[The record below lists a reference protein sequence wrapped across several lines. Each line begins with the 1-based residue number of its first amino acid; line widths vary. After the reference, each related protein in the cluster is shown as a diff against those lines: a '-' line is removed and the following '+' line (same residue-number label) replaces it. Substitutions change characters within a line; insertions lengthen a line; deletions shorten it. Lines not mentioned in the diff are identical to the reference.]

1 MFIRT
6 ERLFLRPGWPEDMGE
21 LLEVLGEEAVVRSI
35 GVAALPRSAAA
46 LREYISRP
54 RDPLLP
60 HFFINLRDDAGARLI
75 GGIGLGQS
83 GDDVELGYWIASQHR
98 GRGYAA
104 EAVKALLAEARML
117 GHREIVALHF
127 ADNEASAK
135 VLQSSGFKATGETRT
150 RFSVGRGVEAQARL
164 YVATLADK
172 LFDMLGVGP
181 QRAAHAA

>member
-21 LLEVLGEEAVVRSI
+21 LVEVLDEDAVRRSI
-35 GVAALPRSAAA
+35 GISALPRSAVA

-75 GGIGLGQS
+75 GGIGLGRY
-83 GDDVELGYWIASQHR
+83 GKDVELGYWIAQRHR
-98 GRGYAA
+98 GLGYAT
-104 EAVKALLAEARML
+104 EAVRAVLAEARML

-127 ADNEASAK
+127 ADNEASAR
-135 VLQSSGFKATGETRT
+135 VLQTSGFKPTGETRA
-150 RFSVGRGVEAQARL
+150 RLSIGRGAEAQARL

-172 LFDMLGVGP
+172 LFDLLGVGP
-181 QRAAHAA
+181 QSAAQAA